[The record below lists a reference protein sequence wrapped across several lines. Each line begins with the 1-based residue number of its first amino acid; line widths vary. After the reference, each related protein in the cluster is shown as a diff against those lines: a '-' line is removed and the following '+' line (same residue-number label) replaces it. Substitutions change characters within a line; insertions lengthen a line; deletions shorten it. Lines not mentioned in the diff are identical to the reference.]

1 MNSLTS
7 ISALTFGIQAFVTL
21 FVILDPIAALPIF
34 LSLVAGRAK
43 EEQVKLAWQGATSSL
58 IIIVVFAL
66 FGQVILSY
74 LHISLFAL
82 QGAGGFLLFLI
93 AMECLTGKV
102 GGEAAQNEAV
112 NIAMVPI
119 GTPMLAGPGGIV
131 TTMLY
136 VHYAHSVQAKF
147 SLAAAII
154 MVHVEIGFIL
164 MFSTGILSL
173 IKESGIT
180 IVTRVAGLLV
190 AAIAVEMIVQSIRG
204 FFPHI

>member
-1 MNSLTS
+1 MNSLATV
-7 ISALTFGIQAFVTL
+7 SALTFGIQAFVTL

-34 LSLVAGRAK
+34 LALVSGRK
-43 EEQVKLAWQGATSSL
+43 KSEQVRLAWQGAASSL
-58 IIIVVFAL
+58 MIIVVFAL
-66 FGQVILSY
+66 FGQVILNY

-102 GGEAAQNEAV
+102 GGESPQNEKV

-136 VHYAHSVQAKF
+136 VHYAHHASEKVT
-147 SLAAAII
+147 LGLAII
-154 MVHVEIGFIL
+154 AVHIVIGLIL
-164 MFSTGILSL
+164 MFSTGISRV
-173 IKESGIT
+173 IRESGIT
-180 IVTRVAGLLV
+180 MITRVAGLLV
-190 AAIAVEMIVQSIRG
+190 AAIAVEMIVQSING